1 MEKEHHKWTII
12 GLNETE
18 AHVEINGLE
27 YRMEKSSVA
36 LIHAIMC
43 LVDTMEEI
51 GEKIHDLH
59 IAIER
64 RN

>member
-1 MEKEHHKWTII
+1 MKEEHHKWTVL

-27 YRMEKSSVA
+27 YRMEKNSAA
-36 LIHAIMC
+36 LIQAIMC

-51 GEKIHDLH
+51 GEKIYDLQ

-64 RN
+64 PN